1 MEKCTHDGQMTEYGK
16 CFYPNM
22 KGCEG
27 KIITKEEW
35 DNEYPEY
42 KTIIDG
48 QPYVLELDH
57 KYGTVLVPVK
67 FYID

>member
-1 MEKCTHDGQMTEYGK
+1 
-16 CFYPNM
+16 M